1 MRIARRGALTQQLNA
16 LESLASVDVLCTD
29 KTGTLTEADLRV
41 TDIVPVAE
49 GASLLESALGDLAAS
64 AA

>member
-16 LESLASVDVLCTD
+16 LESLASVDVVCVD